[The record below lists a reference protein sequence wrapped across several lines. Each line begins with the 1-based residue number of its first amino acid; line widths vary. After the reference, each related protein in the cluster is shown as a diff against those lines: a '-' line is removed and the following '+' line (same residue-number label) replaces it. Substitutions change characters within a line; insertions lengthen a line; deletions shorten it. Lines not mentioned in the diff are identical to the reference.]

1 MAVVLWC
8 RLSATEF
15 SMKDW
20 KLSKMM
26 KQSGLQ
32 FTEGQMLKILGG
44 LGANGC
50 WKHAMTVVEWAYN
63 DKGNKH
69 CKSRYFYVVKTLVIC
84 FKHYL
89 NVSIWE
95 FGKCHPNWTTKGSWN
110 F

>member
-1 MAVVLWC
+1 MVVILWC

-44 LGANGC
+44 LGAKGC
-50 WKHAMTVVEWAYN
+50 WKHSLAVVEWVYN

-84 FKHYL
+84 FKHY
-89 NVSIWE
+89 
-95 FGKCHPNWTTKGSWN
+95 
-110 F
+110 